1 MKLDRAAGMAGLALV
16 ASPTLV
22 AAAQEG
28 GGSPLFSIN
37 LGLAIWTWVLFLL
50 TLGVLAWK
58 VFPFIAGGLEERNR
72 KIQEAIDEAR
82 LGRTEA
88 EALRDEQKALLNTA
102 RAEAQEMV
110 DKGKATAESLR
121 KEILAEARVQQ
132 EAMLEEARQEIRV
145 ERDQLVEEVRREAV
159 EISIAVAEQLLRKHL
174 DAEENQRLVREY
186 LKELS

>member
-1 MKLDRAAGMAGLALV
+1 MRLDRAAGLAGLALV
-16 ASPTLV
+16 ASPALV
-22 AAAQEG
+22 AAAQES

-82 LGRTEA
+82 LGRKEA
-88 EALRDEQKALLNTA
+88 EELRDEQQALLNTA

-110 DKGKATAESLR
+110 DKGKATAESLK

-159 EISIAVAEQLLRKHL
+159 EISVAAAEKLLRKHL